1 MAKNA
6 KLQKNTMKLCSVR
19 RNFWFQLPI
28 RYDPAWAP
36 TLATYRTHT
45 EPWPEVPEPAFDDY
59 IEHLLLTKDSAPGPD
74 GLPYAFWRMFPEQ
87 SAIILQDDFDRM
99 ISCELPAPTQVGV
112 WRPKA
117 KQGPTADF
125 FRPLGM
131 PDTLDR
137 LQDGTAAAILFR
149 TTRSSFHPAQTMLN
163 VFREPQRAVLE
174 VQRMLEGETPA
185 SALFADLSKAFE
197 RVNAYWILQILH
209 IGQCSPWVMQLARY
223 LLFGRRIRHKVQG
236 RLLPPREVF
245 SGVDM
250 GRSTSVFFFCLAMD
264 PIFVALNQVPRVL
277 LVAGYVDDTTIVGT
291 RQNPG
296 WIKEVFSL
304 VNTWSAAGVIMHA
317 HTCWQVGL
325 SRIPLPEQQL
335 LRFAEYAETFIP
347 WHAQGEATIS
357 AALRHIPHYA
367 HYLVLRH
374 GEHCAM
380 FHATQQ
386 HEWMQHGHPLLLQL
400 AASPCDCRSKTQLL
414 TSAAFSAAQ
423 LYQVDR
429 AGLGGQCIVPN
440 TVNLGLTIHTGWSCQ
455 LHAEQMEY
463 APLRLSMPS
472 LLAKQLL
479 KFRTRL
485 IAGNKGNLSIHAKIL
500 YFNAFSLSLF
510 YYVQTH
516 RYFSKPL
523 LKPLYKAL
531 SEFLLKRHWFP
542 QFKLVG
548 LC

>member
-1 MAKNA
+1 M
-6 KLQKNTMKLCSVR
+6 
-19 RNFWFQLPI
+19 
-28 RYDPAWAP
+28 
-36 TLATYRTHT
+36 
-45 EPWPEVPEPAFDDY
+45 
-59 IEHLLLTKDSAPGPD
+59 
-74 GLPYAFWRMFPEQ
+74 
-87 SAIILQDDFDRM
+87 
-99 ISCELPAPTQVGV
+99 
-112 WRPKA
+112 
-117 KQGPTADF
+117 
-125 FRPLGM
+125 
-131 PDTLDR
+131 
-137 LQDGTAAAILFR
+137 
-149 TTRSSFHPAQTMLN
+149 
-163 VFREPQRAVLE
+163 
-174 VQRMLEGETPA
+174 
-185 SALFADLSKAFE
+185 
-197 RVNAYWILQILH
+197 
-209 IGQCSPWVMQLARY
+209 
-223 LLFGRRIRHKVQG
+223 
-236 RLLPPREVF
+236 
-245 SGVDM
+245 
-250 GRSTSVFFFCLAMD
+250 
-264 PIFVALNQVPRVL
+264 PRVL

-291 RQNPG
+291 QQNPG

-304 VNTWSAAGVIMHA
+304 IDTWSAAGVIMDA
-317 HTCWQVGL
+317 HTCWQVSL

-357 AALRHIPHYA
+357 AAVRHIPHYA
-367 HYLVLRH
+367 HYFVLRH

-440 TVNLGLTIHTGWSCQ
+440 TVNLGLTIHTRWSCQ

-485 IAGNKGNLSIHAKIL
+485 IAGNKGNLSVHAKIL

-548 LC
+548 LCRWLRLGPLLDPAIAHAVSLFGCYLRQGHRSLPSTLEGTEESYTKQVHFCWKHWQRQLAPDEIRQLVNILDQPHDSSQAARRFQERFKQFAIAREVESSVSHLSSRISHNGWAFGPSLDFLKWLSQTPISQVSAAPRFAVLRWALGEDPDLWLPLRG